1 MPNDEEICQVPQRPS
16 SATGTVNIRSVKTL
30 VTEKFP
36 RDSVLRQ
43 IITEEPDFMKI
54 DEFLVKVEI
63 YLRLLRRLKVE

>member
-1 MPNDEEICQVPQRPS
+1 
-16 SATGTVNIRSVKTL
+16 VNIRSVKTL

-43 IITEEPDFMKI
+43 IIIEEPDFMKI